1 MPQCC
6 HCSMQGGTILLG
18 VLGPTVLCSSSM
30 WVCMQTS
37 ADLQTTR
44 RSLFF
49 VRWLNAPTGCDLA
62 RSTRTRA
69 QVPDERQRAVPRH
82 GVADCGGLR
91 VRRPAAPPAGPLSD
105 AGALPPLTPTLSS
118 SAQAAADSS
127 ARLAC
132 CSACL
137 AAAPRQHT
145 PAEPPST
152 ERAEPPA
159 HARQLTGLLG
169 VHAHI
174 HAPTSVMQ
182 STLCRICCADLE
194 VAFCMSRTARSKA
207 ALQQAC
213 VYAAVSGARVSLR
226 AALSEVGVRQSYAE
240 RRTGVPGGRGRAA
253 RRAAPP
259 QDARAGA
266 RSCMWGSE
274 MHRCGAQ
281 ERALASATW
290 HARLKSSRERQRLP
304 SPRSAHL
311 CNRAV
316 SRS

>member
-1 MPQCC
+1 MSGNAQFRGMVWQIAEDYAC
-6 HCSMQGGTILLG
+6 
-18 VLGPTVLCSSSM
+18 
-30 WVCMQTS
+30 
-37 ADLQTTR
+37 ADLLLR
-44 RSLFF
+44 L
-49 VRWLNAPTGCDLA
+49 PGHCPMPA
-62 RSTRTRA
+62 RSPPPYPVQQCTSGSGQLCQA
-69 QVPDERQRAVPRH
+69 
-82 GVADCGGLR
+82 CLLLR
-91 VRRPAAPPAGPLSD
+91 
-105 AGALPPLTPTLSS
+105 LPGRCPTPTHSCRTPLQRKSRTSGSS
-118 SAQAAADSS
+118 TAADRA
-127 ARLAC
+127 ARRAC
-132 CSACL
+132 AYPCIYLS
-137 AAAPRQHT
+137 H
-145 PAEPPST
+145 AEHPVPY
-152 ERAEPPA
+152 
-159 HARQLTGLLG
+159 LL
-169 VHAHI
+169 
-174 HAPTSVMQ
+174 
-182 STLCRICCADLE
+182 RDLE